1 MFSSF
6 SRRLRGASTG
16 QVVAGLLLAQ
26 ALIFIVDASTRATI
40 SFAPF
45 YSLPVALAAWRLRLP
60 LVLLFVAIATVARVY
75 DYQNLHHDTPLM
87 LLYDLL
93 QSAAFY
99 SLIALLARKLRQT
112 FDRLAQHAGSFQR
125 KARLARHHRHLDA
138 AIRRAVQADVPAIVR
153 LTVGSNEA
161 GAFDSNV
168 AEAERQAQLAAHFS
182 QGIVNGSALRDLWGG
197 GQSMVPIEFWVA
209 ELDGQVSGYIMVL
222 GLNGDHGPEREM
234 HVLAVDPACR
244 GRGVGRALVDFFC
257 TRYQQRRLVVGCKTN
272 SQMMQ
277 MLRRRHFHYHSTSS
291 DYDLMI
297 RG

>member
-1 MFSSF
+1 MFSHF
-6 SRRLRGASTG
+6 SRRLRGASER
-16 QVVAGLLLAQ
+16 QVAAWLLLAH
-26 ALIFIVDASTRATI
+26 ALIFVVDASTDATI

-60 LVLLFVAIATVARVY
+60 LAVTFVVIATLARVY
-75 DYQNLHHDTPLM
+75 DYHNLHHETS
-87 LLYDLL
+87 LLLVYDLL

-99 SLIALLARKLRQT
+99 GLIALLAHKVRQT
-112 FDRLAQHAGSFQR
+112 MNRLARHAAIFQR
-125 KARLARHHRHLDA
+125 KARQARHARHLDT

-153 LTVGSNEA
+153 LTVVGTET

-168 AEAERQAQLAAHFS
+168 ADTERQAQLTAHFS
-182 QGIVNGSALRDLWGG
+182 QGIANGVALRDLWGG

-209 ELDGQVSGYIMVL
+209 ELDGQISGYMMVL

-234 HVLAVDPACR
+234 HALAVDPACR

-277 MLRRRHFHYHSTSS
+277 MLRRRSFQYHSTSS

>member
-1 MFSSF
+1 MFAHF

-16 QVVAGLLLAQ
+16 QVVAALLLAQ
-26 ALIFIVDASTRATI
+26 ALIFLVDASTRATI

-45 YSLPVALAAWRLRLP
+45 YSLPVALAAWRLRLA
-60 LVLLFVAIATVARVY
+60 LVVLFVAIATVARVY
-75 DYQNLHHDTPLM
+75 DYQNLHHDTPLL

-99 SLIALLARKLRQT
+99 SLIALLARKVRQT
-112 FDRLAQHAGSFQR
+112 FDRLARHARSFQR
-125 KARLARHHRHLDA
+125 QARRARHDRHLDT
-138 AIRRAVQADVPAIVR
+138 AIRLAVQADVPAIVR
-153 LTVGSNEA
+153 LIVGSNEA

-168 AEAERQAQLAAHFS
+168 ADAERQAQLSAHFA
-182 QGIVNGSALRDLWGG
+182 QGIANGTVRRDMWGG
-197 GQSMVPIEFWVA
+197 GQSMVPVEFWVA
-209 ELDGQVSGYIMVL
+209 ELEGRLAGYIMVL

-277 MLRRRHFHYHSTSS
+277 MLRRRHFQYHSTSS

>member
-6 SRRLRGASTG
+6 SRRLRGASTT

-26 ALIFIVDASTRATI
+26 ALIFLVDASTRATI

-60 LVLLFVAIATVARVY
+60 LVLLFVVIATLARVY

-125 KARLARHHRHLDA
+125 QARKARHARHLDA
-138 AIRRAVQADVPAIVR
+138 AIRLAVLADVPAIVR
-153 LTVGSNEA
+153 LVVGSNEA
-161 GAFDSNV
+161 GAFDSNL
-168 AEAERQAQLAAHFS
+168 ADAERQAQLSAHFA
-182 QGIVNGSALRDLWGG
+182 QGIANGTARRNMWGG
-197 GQSMVPIEFWVA
+197 GQSMVPVEFWVA
-209 ELDGQVSGYIMVL
+209 ELEGQLAGYIMVL

-277 MLRRRHFHYHSTSS
+277 MLRRRHFQYHSTSS